1 MYPGTKFNWYD
12 KSQFATTTASD
23 GLAIAPLFLT
33 AFSADKGTEEMIRV
47 SGEDFY
53 KMYGKNLSFA
63 KHGQAL
69 LQAGR
74 IIDTGAE
81 LLCKRVVPESA
92 TLSNLILCIQLTGTP
107 TQKKNE
113 NGEPLYIDNAT
124 GDETTEAETGGV
136 ANNPIMYTVNKI
148 KWLANT
154 VANCKTFDEVKA
166 AADDLYV
173 AYSEDAETGAGSGTY
188 PIYTVSDIGRN
199 ADCKAIRILPDY
211 SSSKSL
217 GIMVYEMADIEGTQ
231 VTEKVT
237 FTANSKVI
245 INNVSYAVNEYM
257 MGQLKVD
264 EVGGMLEE
272 YTQQLATNLGMEYSD
287 LINMDMLFGAA
298 QNGASLENVSIDAD
312 GVDITNDYGITLKS
326 GTAGPDDF
334 LNSEEYIDSMAGF
347 FLGEDTDAI
356 FDVDVHKIRAVCD
369 ANYPVKVKEAIVTL
383 ANFREDFFFFRD
395 LGVGLTTYNAIIT
408 AASAL
413 TKTKFA
419 GDYMTSYKVIDPLTR
434 KRIDVTMMYDFVVP
448 LVSHFVNGAEVP
460 LAGETNNFILSS
472 AIQGTLNYTPVNT
485 IRVNQKDLLDDARIN
500 YATYYEY
507 GGNLVV
513 ESLYTSQEATS
524 QLSYIN
530 NVLAI
535 QEVMRALRS
544 GCPKNRFK
552 FQSGNDFSDY
562 EDACTEILQAY
573 KSWFAK
579 LEFVY
584 TQDDLKA
591 TQKIFY
597 ASINFA
603 FNNWVQSEIFDL
615 YAIPTVTTETTT

>member
-12 KSQFATTTASD
+12 ASQFSTTTGTVDISS
-23 GLAIAPLFLT
+23 APLFLT

-47 SGEDFY
+47 AGDDFY

-63 KHGQAL
+63 KHGQVL

-81 LLCKRVVPESA
+81 LLCKRIVSESA

-107 TQKKNE
+107 TQKTNAD
-113 NGEPLYIDNAT
+113 GDPLYIDNTT
-124 GDETTEAETGGV
+124 GDETTEAETGGQP
-136 ANNPIMYTVNKI
+136 NNPIMYTVNKI
-148 KWLANT
+148 KWIANT
-154 VANCKTFDEVKA
+154 VENCKTFDEVKEA
-166 AADDLYV
+166 VDGLYV
-173 AYSEDAETGAGSGTY
+173 AYNEDSETGIGTGTW
-188 PIYTVSDIGRN
+188 PIYVVADIGRN

-231 VTEKVT
+231 VSEKVT
-237 FTANSKVI
+237 FTANSRVI

-257 MGQLKVD
+257 MGQLKLD
-264 EVGGMLEE
+264 EVDGMLEE
-272 YTQQLATNLGMEYSD
+272 YTQQLADNLGMDYND

-312 GVDITNDYGITLKS
+312 GVDITNEYGITLKS
-326 GTAGPDDF
+326 GSDGIDGF
-334 LNSEEYIDSMAGF
+334 LNSEEYTDAMVGF

-356 FDVDVHKIRAVCD
+356 FDVDVHKVRAVVD
-369 ANYPVKVKEAIVTL
+369 ANYPVAVKEAIATL

-395 LGVGLTTYNAIIT
+395 LGVGLTTYNAIVT

-448 LVSHFVNGAEVP
+448 LINHFINGAEVP
-460 LAGETNNFILSS
+460 LAGESNNFILSS

-513 ESLYTSQEATS
+513 ESLYTSQEATT

-573 KSWFAK
+573 KSWFSK

-584 TQDDLKA
+584 TQDDIRA

-603 FNNWVQSEIFDL
+603 FNNWVQTEIFDL
-615 YAIPTVTTETTT
+615 YALPTVTTETT